1 MADRGGLDREGP
13 RAVKVCVVG
22 VGAIGGW
29 IAGML
34 ARAGADVSLFARGET
49 LAALRADSL
58 RVRRAGAED
67 VYRLAASGDPAA
79 LGQPDA
85 VIVAVKGQNIPAVAP
100 VIEKLLGPDT
110 TVIPAV
116 NGIPWWFFQIPG
128 VPLSGLSLTAVD
140 PDGTVARA
148 IAPERVIGCVVH
160 ASAWTPRPGVVDVQ
174 GEDRLIFGE
183 PDGAPSQRCRELA
196 AAFGESPVRVVV
208 SERIRH
214 DIWAKLWGNMTMNPL
229 SVLTGATTARMLSD
243 PGVRGLVR
251 AMMLEMQEL
260 GTVIGLPIAM
270 TPDERMAV
278 TIRLGDIK
286 TSMLRDWEAGRD
298 IEIGPV
304 LGALAEIAGRAGQ
317 PAPHLHAV
325 LGLLRLR
332 IATRA

>member
-1 MADRGGLDREGP
+1 M
-13 RAVKVCVVG
+13 KVCVVG
-22 VGAIGGW
+22 AGAVGGW

-34 ARAGADVSLFARGET
+34 VRAGTDVSLFARGET
-49 LAALRADSL
+49 LAALRADGL
-58 RVRRAGAED
+58 RVRRREAED
-67 VYRLAASGDPAA
+67 VYRLAVSADPAA

-100 VIEKLLGPDT
+100 AIEKLLGPDT
-110 TVIPAV
+110 TVIPAI
-116 NGIPWWFFQIPG
+116 NGIPWWFFQVPG
-128 VPLSGLSLTAVD
+128 VPLSGLSLSAVD
-140 PDGTVARA
+140 PDGMTARA

-160 ASAWTPRPGVVDVQ
+160 ASAWTPRPGVVEVQ

-183 PDGAPSQRCRELA
+183 PDGVPSQRCGDLA

-208 SERIRH
+208 SEHIRH

-229 SVLTGATTARMLSD
+229 SVLTGATTTRMLSD

-251 AMMLEMQEL
+251 AMMLEMQDL

-270 TPDERMAV
+270 TPEERMAV

-298 IEIGPV
+298 IEIGPL

-332 IATRA
+332 AATRA